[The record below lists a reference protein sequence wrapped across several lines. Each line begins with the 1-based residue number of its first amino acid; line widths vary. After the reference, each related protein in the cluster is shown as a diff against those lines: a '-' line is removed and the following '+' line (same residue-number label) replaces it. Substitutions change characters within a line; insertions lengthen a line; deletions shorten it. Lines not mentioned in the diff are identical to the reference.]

1 MRPHD
6 LRHHAATVIARNP
19 NVTLSELMATIGH
32 SSHAAA
38 LRYQHATA
46 ERSREIADYLDDVII
61 AAKPPNPPPEST
73 ECASVLWHG
82 CGMEQTGLEPAVSR
96 IIPSTGRTK
105 RGGGRNRTAVRGF
118 AGPCLNHSAT
128 PPRTRHERAASLTAG
143 LTHARMNG
151 PTGTGWDLSVL
162 APEAGDQ
169 PEHGRDQDDDQGYL
183 AEEDEDPRQA
193 LNIQ

>member
-73 ECASVLWHG
+73 ELPRC
-82 CGMEQTGLEPAVSR
+82 CGMGVVWSKQAWNQPSAESSPQQDERKEAAGGIEPPYGA
-96 IIPSTGRTK
+96 
-105 RGGGRNRTAVRGF
+105 
-118 AGPCLNHSAT
+118 LQ
-128 PPRTRHERAASLTAG
+128 
-143 LTHARMNG
+143 
-151 PTGTGWDLSVL
+151 
-162 APEAGDQ
+162 APA
-169 PEHGRDQDDDQGYL
+169 
-183 AEEDEDPRQA
+183 
-193 LNIQ
+193 